1 MPLDL
6 MSTIVRCIIIGQCR
20 FLPIEKQ
27 ENMTIQQKVG
37 ITIKELRK
45 ERGMSQETFA
55 YESGI
60 DRRYMSDIE
69 NGKRN
74 ISLDILER
82 IAGKLEIRLSELFFK
97 MERIE

>member
-1 MPLDL
+1 MKN
-6 MSTIVRCIIIGQCR
+6 
-20 FLPIEKQ
+20 IED
-27 ENMTIQQKVG
+27 MTIQQKVG

-82 IAGKLEIRLSELFFK
+82 IADKLEIQLSSLFQRVEEIEEK
-97 MERIE
+97 SLMEKL

>member
-1 MPLDL
+1 
-6 MSTIVRCIIIGQCR
+6 
-20 FLPIEKQ
+20 
-27 ENMTIQQKVG
+27 MTIQQKVG

-45 ERGMSQETFA
+45 EKGISQENFA

-82 IAGKLEIRLSELFFK
+82 VTDKLEIKISDFFLRVEE
-97 MERIE
+97 MCE

>member
-1 MPLDL
+1 
-6 MSTIVRCIIIGQCR
+6 
-20 FLPIEKQ
+20 
-27 ENMTIQQKVG
+27 MTIQQKVG

-45 ERGMSQETFA
+45 EQGMSQETFA

-82 IAGKLEIRLSELFFK
+82 IADKLEISLSKLFQKVEEL
-97 MERIE
+97 

>member
-1 MPLDL
+1 
-6 MSTIVRCIIIGQCR
+6 
-20 FLPIEKQ
+20 
-27 ENMTIQQKVG
+27 MTIQEKVG
-37 ITIKELRK
+37 KTIIKLRK
-45 ERGMSQETFA
+45 ERSMSQENFA

-82 IAGKLEIRLSELFFK
+82 VADKLEIKLSEFFLEVEK
-97 MERIE
+97 IRE

>member
-1 MPLDL
+1 
-6 MSTIVRCIIIGQCR
+6 
-20 FLPIEKQ
+20 
-27 ENMTIQQKVG
+27 MTIQEKVG
-37 ITIKELRK
+37 KTIIKLRK
-45 ERGMSQETFA
+45 EQGMSQETFA

-82 IAGKLEIRLSELFFK
+82 VADKLGIKLSEFFLEIDK
-97 MERIE
+97 I

>member
-1 MPLDL
+1 MKNITVMTL
-6 MSTIVRCIIIGQCR
+6 
-20 FLPIEKQ
+20 Q
-27 ENMTIQQKVG
+27 EKVG
-37 ITIKELRK
+37 KAIIKLRK

-55 YESGI
+55 FESGI

-82 IAGKLEIRLSELFFK
+82 IADKLNIRLSEFFLQVEK
-97 MERIE
+97 VRE